1 MSWVSEVELVLSLCV
16 WWVGYMSSF
25 GEVCFHFG
33 PVWVDLVLFCVGPR
47 HVCVKSGCKSSPV
60 EDGIFITTTPPPG
73 RRDRRSGML
82 TCHGENF
89 VPTGVDDG
97 DQYGSASYA
106 S

>member
-1 MSWVSEVELVLSLCV
+1 M
-16 WWVGYMSSF
+16 
-25 GEVCFHFG
+25 
-33 PVWVDLVLFCVGPR
+33 LFCVGPR
-47 HVCVKSGCKSSPV
+47 HVCVESGCKSSPV

-89 VPTGVDDG
+89 VPITVDDG
-97 DQYGSASYA
+97 DQHGSASYA